1 MPLVAINV
9 ECPACAVPFL
19 APHRSPSNAVQC
31 PHCGGQHLLSRCR
44 EVDPEMLGQ
53 QTISTIRT
61 TQEEN
66 AEYLESSRSR
76 QLKLLL
82 GAGGLVV
89 LLGLGTYASVWY
101 SSSKKKAE
109 EAKELAAV
117 SQTAAADKARYDEA
131 FATAQRTLATPEWK
145 VMMQSVRAHDRALK
159 QAQWVYSRV
168 PYKPMH
174 LINYK
179 FPQDM

>member
-1 MPLVAINV
+1 
-9 ECPACAVPFL
+9 
-19 APHRSPSNAVQC
+19 
-31 PHCGGQHLLSRCR
+31 
-44 EVDPEMLGQ
+44 MLGQ